1 MALKFGVCGI
11 IKRGLIMRR
20 APVAM
25 TIAGSDSGGGAGI
38 EADLKTF
45 SALGVHGAVAITSI
59 TAQNTYSVSAVFDL
73 PGWLVYEQIRV
84 VVEDMG
90 VDAAKTGM
98 LSNSEIIESVV
109 KAIEEFKIPLVVDP
123 VMIAKSGARLLR
135 EDAVEALTLKLLP
148 HARLVTPNAPE
159 AEVLSGLR
167 IRSLEDAER
176 AARVI
181 SEKYGVEAVVVKG
194 GHLGGDR
201 VVDVLYYRGGLYH
214 YESERVE
221 GCTHGGGCSYSA
233 AIAAHLARGL
243 DIVEAVGRAKEFIV
257 WAIKY
262 GLRVGRGHCPV
273 NPIAWL
279 EIPAEKFRVLS
290 SVERAVR
297 VLLENSSRVLKHTP
311 EVGINIV
318 EAVDSKYAAS
328 VSDVAGVRGRIVRAG
343 DKLVAVGPVE
353 FGASSHLARL
363 VLEAM
368 KVDPLIRAA
377 VNVKYSEEL
386 VVKAKSRGYLVVF
399 VDRRAEPEE
408 IRSVEGASLPW
419 ILREAVKQAGRVP
432 DIIYDIGDVGKEP
445 MIRILGRSAIEVI
458 SKLLDITM

>member
-1 MALKFGVCGI
+1 
-11 IKRGLIMRR
+11 MRR
-20 APVAM
+20 VPVAM

-45 SALGVHGAVAITSI
+45 SALGVHGVVAITSV
-59 TAQNTYSVSAVFDL
+59 TAQNTYSVTAVFDL
-73 PGWLVYEQIRV
+73 PGWFVYEQIRV

-109 KAIEEFKIPLVVDP
+109 RAISDFKIPLVVDP

-135 EDAVEALTLKLLP
+135 EDAVETLTSKLLP
-148 HARLVTPNAPE
+148 RARIVTPNAPE

-167 IRSLEDAER
+167 IQSIEDAER

-194 GHLGGDR
+194 GHLR
-201 VVDVLYYRGGLYH
+201 SESVIDVLYYRGGFYH

-221 GCTHGGGCSYSA
+221 GCTHGGGCAYSA

-243 DIVEAVGRAKEFIV
+243 DIVDAVGKAKEFIV

-262 GLRVGRGHCPV
+262 GLRIGKGHCPV
-273 NPIAWL
+273 NPMAWL

-290 SVERAVR
+290 SVEEAVKI
-297 VLLENSSRVLKHTP
+297 LLENSSRVLKYTP
-311 EVGINIV
+311 EVGINVV
-318 EAVDSKYAAS
+318 EALDSKYAVS
-328 VSDVAGVRGRIVRAG
+328 VNDVAGVKGRIVRAG
-343 DKLVAVGPVE
+343 DKLVVVGPVE

-368 KVDPLIRAA
+368 RTDPSIRAA
-377 VNVKYSEEL
+377 VNIRYSEDL
-386 VVKAKSRGYLVVF
+386 VARAKSKGYSVVF

-408 IRSVEGASLPW
+408 IRSIEGATMPW
-419 ILREAVKQAGRVP
+419 ILREALKKTGRVP
-432 DIIYDIGDVGKEP
+432 DVIYDIGDVGKEP
-445 MIRILGRSAIEVI
+445 MIRVLGRSAIEVVN
-458 SKLLDITM
+458 KLLDIIT